1 MPNWVYN
8 TLSVSG
14 SKEKIAEFKE
24 LAGRKAPTGFDSQT
38 GSLTYDDKEEEVFSF
53 WNFVEPEDK
62 ALYFGASDYKPEGYD
77 KMTSE
82 EQLAY
87 SMKFSS
93 NGWYDWNVREWGTKW
108 DACDA
113 DLNDDSET
121 SLGYSFNTAW
131 SIPEPV
137 FNAIVRK
144 FPTLDFDFW
153 SEEEQGWGAEFTS
166 SDGDED
172 GERSLIMTKEWDI
185 PDSHQDYVDRDREDS
200 CNCASDP
207 DDDEYWY
214 DDCPRPEKEF
224 EVVVRQ
230 VIRITAKSAESAWEI
245 ANGVLENFT
254 NAEQPNGVR
263 ISEDSVAWVEE
274 DGVRVYPTLTE
285 VA

>member
-24 LAGRKAPTGFDSQT
+24 LAGRKAPTGFDSET
-38 GSLTYDDKEEEVFSF
+38 GVLTYDNKEEVLSF
-53 WNFVEPEDK
+53 WNFKEPKDK
-62 ALYFGASDYKPEGYD
+62 AVYFGASDYKPEGYD
-77 KMTSE
+77 SWTME
-82 EQLAY
+82 ERMAH

-93 NGWYDWNVREWGTKW
+93 NGWYDWNIREWGTKW
-108 DACDA
+108 DACDV

-137 FNAIVRK
+137 FLAMVQK
-144 FPTLDFDFW
+144 FPTLDFEFW

-214 DDCPRPEKEF
+214 ADCPRPEKEF

-254 NAEQPNGVR
+254 TAEQPDGVR

>member
-24 LAGRKAPTGFDSQT
+24 LAGRKAPTGFDSET
-38 GSLTYDDKEEEVFSF
+38 GVLTYDNKEEVLSF
-53 WNFVEPEDK
+53 WNFKEPKDK
-62 ALYFGASDYKPEGYD
+62 AVYFGASDYKPEGYD
-77 KMTSE
+77 SWTME
-82 EQLAY
+82 ERMAH

-93 NGWYDWNVREWGTKW
+93 DGWYDWNIREWGTKW
-108 DACDA
+108 DACDV

-137 FNAIVRK
+137 FVAMVQK
-144 FPTLDFDFW
+144 FPTLDFEFW

-254 NAEQPNGVR
+254 NAEQPDGVR